1 MDVRLEGKRRGSF
14 SRDNERYC
22 GPGRDTADTE
32 SCLVLVLEEE
42 EELEPTVQP
51 S

>member
-1 MDVRLEGKRRGSF
+1 M
-14 SRDNERYC
+14 DNERYC
-22 GPGRDTADTE
+22 GLGRDTAPDTE